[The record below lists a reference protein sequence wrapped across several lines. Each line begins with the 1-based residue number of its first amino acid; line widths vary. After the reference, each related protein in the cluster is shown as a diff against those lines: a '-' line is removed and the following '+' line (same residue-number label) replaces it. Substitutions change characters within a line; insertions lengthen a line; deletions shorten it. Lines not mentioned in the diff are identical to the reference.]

1 MPRILVAT
9 EDGVAVFDHDGRQL
23 GQELAGRSVTALGRM
38 REDVWAIVGGA
49 GLWRWSQASWSHVA
63 SLEGV
68 RGTCVV
74 GIAHDVFV
82 GTSEARL
89 FRLAGESL
97 EPVTSFDDAPGR
109 SGWYT
114 PWGGPPDTRSIA
126 NWDTDIYVNVHVG
139 GILRTDDGG
148 GTWTPTIDVD
158 ADVHHVTTAKGM
170 VLAACAGGLSVS
182 TDRGESWTTRTDG
195 LDARYSRAV
204 AVCGD
209 AVLVSASNGPRGGN
223 AAVYR
228 GPLAGGAFERC
239 VDGLPPSFDDN
250 IDTYCLEAFPDGS
263 FAAFGTTEGKVFAS
277 TDQGATWD
285 EFASGLL
292 PVKRVLVMPALPGSP
307 G

>member
-9 EDGVAVFDHDGRQL
+9 EDGVAVSDHDGRAL
-23 GQELAGRSVTALGRM
+23 GHEQAGRSVTALGRM

-49 GLWRWSQASWSHVA
+49 GLWRWSQGGWSHVA
-63 SLEGV
+63 SLEGL
-68 RGTCVV
+68 RGTCIV
-74 GIAHDVFV
+74 GIGHDVFV
-82 GTSEARL
+82 GAAEARL
-89 FRLAGESL
+89 FQLAGGSL

-109 SGWYT
+109 EDWYT
-114 PWGGPPDTRSIA
+114 PWGGPPDTRSIS

-148 GTWTPTIDVD
+148 GTWTPTIDIH
-158 ADVHHVTTAKGM
+158 ADVHHVTTAEGM
-170 VLAACAGGLSVS
+170 VLAACAGGLAVS
-182 TDRGESWTTRTDG
+182 SDRGDSWTTRIDG

-239 VDGLPPSFDDN
+239 VDGLPPSFEDN
-250 IDTYCLEAFPDGS
+250 IDTYCLDAFPDGS
-263 FAAFGTTEGKVFAS
+263 FAAFGTTEGTVFAS

-285 EFASGLL
+285 ELASGLL
-292 PVKRVLVMPALPGSP
+292 PVKRVLVMP
-307 G
+307 